1 MDSKTENKK
10 TSNSNLK
17 FFFIKLFSI
26 SIAIILVINFLFNMI
41 LSDRL
46 DGIDKI
52 LSIGDTNTRFEIRDQ
67 IRDEIE
73 KGLGKENL
81 ISEQDKILLFKLYI
95 KIKEEFDSLDKS
107 KL

>member
-1 MDSKTENKK
+1 MDNKTENKN
-10 TSNSNLK
+10 TSKSKLK
-17 FFFIKLFSI
+17 IFFIKLFLI
-26 SIAIILVINFLFNMI
+26 LIAIILIINFLFNMI

-52 LSIGDTNTRFEIRDQ
+52 LSIGDTNARFEIRDK

-81 ISEQDKILLFKLYI
+81 MSDLDKIFLFKLYI
-95 KIKEEFDSLDKS
+95 KIKKEFDSLDKS

>member
-26 SIAIILVINFLFNMI
+26 SLAIILIINFLFNMI

-46 DGIDKI
+46 DGIDKF
-52 LSIGDTNTRFEIRDQ
+52 LSIGDRETRFEMRDKL
-67 IRDEIE
+67 RMELE
-73 KGLGKENL
+73 KSLNQENL
-81 ISEQDKILLFKLYI
+81 ISEQDKILLFKLY
-95 KIKEEFDSLDKS
+95 
-107 KL
+107 

>member
-26 SIAIILVINFLFNMI
+26 SIAIILIINFLFNMI
-41 LSDRL
+41 LSERL
-46 DGIDKI
+46 DKIDQI
-52 LSIGDTNTRFEIRDQ
+52 LNLNDRDTRFEIRNQ
-67 IRDEIE
+67 IRKEIE
-73 KGLGKENL
+73 KSLSKENL
-81 ISEQDKILLFKLYI
+81 ISEQDKILLFKLYL
-95 KIKEEFDSLDKS
+95 KTKEEFKNLDKS

>member
-1 MDSKTENKK
+1 MDNKIGDKK

-26 SIAIILVINFLFNMI
+26 SIAIILIINFLFNTI

-52 LSIGDTNTRFEIRDQ
+52 LSLSDRDSRFEIRD
-67 IRDEIE
+67 RLRLKIE
-73 KGLGKENL
+73 KGLNKENL
-81 ISEQDKILLFKLYI
+81 IKEQDKILLYKLYL
-95 KIKEEFDSLDKS
+95 KIKKEFKNLDKS